1 MSAIAV
7 DTPQTRLRRRIGWLC
22 HLTRWAALAYA
33 AWILVVVLQ
42 VWGEEGRAASIYGA
56 WLKADLSGMQ
66 NWQRVAGL
74 GLSLAIWS
82 LTAITCYG
90 VWRLFTGYLAGSIF
104 TREAALWLRRIA
116 LFGLCAQGADI
127 LVRPLVSM
135 IVSAHLPA
143 GHRLVGIAL
152 NPQDLLTLL
161 FLLGFLALGHVFTAA
176 TEIADENAQFV

>member
-1 MSAIAV
+1 MSVVAA
-7 DTPQTRLRRRIGWLC
+7 DTPETRLRRRIGWLC

-33 AWILVVVLQ
+33 AWILVFVLQ
-42 VWGEEGRAASIYGA
+42 VWGEDGHAARVYGA
-56 WLKADLSGMQ
+56 WLRADLSGMQ
-66 NWQRVAGL
+66 GWQRLAGL
-74 GLSLAIWS
+74 ALSLSIWS
-82 LTAITCYG
+82 LTAITCFS

-104 TREAALWLRRIA
+104 TREAAIWLRRIA
-116 LFGLCAQGADI
+116 LFGLCAQVADI
-127 LVRPLVSM
+127 LARPLVSM
-135 IVSAHLPA
+135 IVSAHLSA